1 MDLLDQMDEA
11 RRRQDLNA
19 YMESLTEDHQ
29 LTQFQSQ
36 MLLDELESS
45 DHDDSSPTPG
55 MDLIPAGAN
64 EPQSTALPLSPA
76 RPATA
81 ASKFASSRPEYQALT
96 LLSKYVCAYVQEL
109 CITSI

>member
-19 YMESLTEDHQ
+19 YMESLSEDHQ

-45 DHDDSSPTPG
+45 DHDDASPTPG
-55 MDLIPAGAN
+55 MDLIPAGAS

-76 RPATA
+76 RPAAT
-81 ASKFASSRPEYQALT
+81 SKFASSRPEYQALT

-109 CITSI
+109 YISFI